1 MNAHPDDF
9 SMSDELRDLS
19 RAYRDATKYEDGLE
33 PSPALDAAILAAAHR
48 AVTSK
53 PQAVLPARQQR
64 RFFDHWRL
72 PLSIA
77 ASFMVGVFVVMQFV
91 AQKTEPEMPMLAQAP
106 QVPQV
111 LPEPEQPLPSPA
123 PEESLPSQN
132 PQFAQADAMK
142 FYEVPAIADTSAR
155 SRSAAQ
161 SPRGAA
167 KVQMAEASQPL
178 ESSAL
183 IAETAPA
190 TLTES
195 ADVDRPLESN
205 ALMAEAAPAVPTE
218 SIAEDMEFANA
229 AKPMAAMRKMSA
241 KRQNPQDWLEEIEK
255 LHREGKIKEVRDSLA
270 EFRKHYPDYELPKA
284 LRDLE
289 FDSKAQPSR

>member
-19 RAYRDATKYEDGLE
+19 RAYRDATKYEDGQE

-53 PQAVLPARQQR
+53 PQAVLPTRQQR

-106 QVPQV
+106 QVPQSS
-111 LPEPEQPLPSPA
+111 PEPEQPLPS
-123 PEESLPSQN
+123 QN
-132 PQFAQADAMK
+132 SQFAQADAMK

-183 IAETAPA
+183 
-190 TLTES
+190 
-195 ADVDRPLESN
+195 
-205 ALMAEAAPAVPTE
+205 MAEAAPAVPSE

-229 AKPMAAMRKMSA
+229 AKPMAAMRTMSA